1 MRPNLEANFLAE
13 FANNV
18 EYPGPRNP
26 LASTAAVIIQGNE
39 QGRVRGIGAAHS
51 EPSQQG
57 LLDIRRDCH
66 RLALAATLA
75 KHVKPLAH
83 EVTMADIEAGNL
95 APPKP
100 EPVGKPDDRRIT
112 RRLLRPLVV
121 CRNGKQGL
129 HASEARPFRVPVR
142 LAFHALRF
150 QAKLG
155 YSVPP

>member
-1 MRPNLEANFLAE
+1 MAQPMRPNLETNFLAE

-83 EVTMADIEAGNL
+83 EVTMADIEAGYF
-95 APPKP
+95 APPGA
-100 EPVGKPDDRRIT
+100 EPDLQSFDSRSSR
-112 RRLLRPLVV
+112 
-121 CRNGKQGL
+121 
-129 HASEARPFRVPVR
+129 
-142 LAFHALRF
+142 
-150 QAKLG
+150 
-155 YSVPP
+155 